1 MQCHKWLP
9 TAYWYSWGS
18 WALLALAKRGRAR
31 PSQKESNRKAPDRKA
46 GAFLLSGR
54 VLKELF
60 EVTGADLVLEA
71 LEEEGVDLIFGY
83 PGGANLP
90 IYQRLPEH
98 PKLKHILVRHEQ
110 GAAHMADGYAR
121 ACGRPGVVF
130 ATSGPGALNLVTGL
144 CTAYMDS
151 VPMIAITGQV
161 NSTQVGRDAF
171 QESDVI
177 GATSSVTKHSYLVTD
192 IAQLPRVIHE
202 AFHIA
207 TTGRP
212 GPVLIDICKDVQMAE
227 AESAPRAPFR
237 LAGYHLNGHVKLE
250 DAKVAAQA
258 LARAERPVILAGHG
272 VLLSHAEQALLDVAE
287 KSGVPVGTTL
297 LGIGGFPVN
306 HPLSL
311 HMTGFMGTGWC
322 LKAVQNADVLMMVG
336 MRVDDR
342 VTARLAD
349 FAPKVTTFIHV
360 DIDGSEMGKNVRPH
374 IELVADARNAL
385 EAILPHIDSVDER
398 RGAWLTQIDAWREEH
413 PLRYTHSNGHLQP
426 QDVLIDMYKRCRN
439 EAVVVAD
446 VGQNQIWAALWWN
459 YDRPGLF
466 INSGG
471 AGTMGFALPAAIG
484 AKFARPDL
492 DVWCVAGEGGFV
504 MTAQELS
511 VAVEHQLD
519 IKIVLLNNFSLGM
532 VRQFQDD
539 FYGGVRSQ
547 VELTHIP
554 DFVKLADAYGLPGV
568 RVDKLA
574 DVGPAMDAAVRT
586 KGPFLIDFRIDP
598 EANVYPIVP
607 LGESLNDFWEAPQQ

>member
-1 MQCHKWLP
+1 MI
-9 TAYWYSWGS
+9 
-18 WALLALAKRGRAR
+18 
-31 PSQKESNRKAPDRKA
+31 
-46 GAFLLSGR
+46 
-54 VLKELF
+54 
-60 EVTGADLVLEA
+60 LEA
-71 LEEEGVDLIFGY
+71 LEREGVEVIFGY

-90 IYQRLPEH
+90 IYQHLHEH

-121 ACGRPGVVF
+121 ACGKPGVVF

-161 NSTQVGRDAF
+161 NSTAVGRDAF

-177 GATSSVTKHSYLVTD
+177 GATSSVTKHSYLVTSID
-192 IAQLPRVIHE
+192 QLPRVIHE

-212 GPVLIDICKDVQMAE
+212 GPVLIDICKDVQQANAE
-227 AESAPRAPFR
+227 RVTPER
-237 LAGYHLNGHVKLE
+237 LEIPGYKPNGHVNL
-250 DAKVAAQA
+250 DMARTAARA
-258 LARAERPVILAGHG
+258 LAGAERPVILAGHG
-272 VLLSHAEQALLDVAE
+272 VLLSHAEHELFKFAE
-287 KSGVPVGTTL
+287 KAAAPVGTTL
-297 LGIGGFPVN
+297 LGIGAFPIN

-311 HMTGFMGTGWC
+311 HMTGFMGTGWN
-322 LKAVQNADVLMMVG
+322 LKAVQNADVLMVVG

-349 FAPKVTTFIHV
+349 FAPNVKTFIHV

-385 EAILPHIDSVDER
+385 EAMTPHVGEVHAG
-398 RGAWLTQIDAWREEH
+398 RGQWLAQIDAWREEH
-413 PLRYTHSNGHLQP
+413 PLKYTHSNGHLQP
-426 QDVLIDMYKRCRN
+426 QDVLIDMYRRCRS
-439 EAVVVAD
+439 EAIVVAD
-446 VGQNQIWAALWWN
+446 VGQNQMWAALWWN

-484 AKFARPDL
+484 AKVARPDKA
-492 DVWCVAGEGGFV
+492 VWCVAGEGGFV

-511 VAVEHQLD
+511 VAVEHNLD
-519 IKIVLLNNFSLGM
+519 IKIVILNNFSLGM

-547 VELTHIP
+547 VDLTVIP
-554 DFVKLADAYGLPGV
+554 DFVKLADAYGLPGI
-568 RVDKLA
+568 RVDTLEQ
-574 DVGPAMDAAVRT
+574 VGPAMDAAEKT

-607 LGESLNDFWEAPQQ
+607 LGKGLNDFWELPDK

>member
-1 MQCHKWLP
+1 
-9 TAYWYSWGS
+9 
-18 WALLALAKRGRAR
+18 
-31 PSQKESNRKAPDRKA
+31 
-46 GAFLLSGR
+46 
-54 VLKELF
+54 
-60 EVTGADLVLEA
+60 VTGADLVLEA

-212 GPVLIDICKDVQMAE
+212 GPVLIDICKDVQMAG
-227 AESAPRAPFR
+227 AERTPRAPFS
-237 LAGYHLNGHVKLE
+237 LAGYHLNGHVQLK
-250 DAKVAAQA
+250 DAKIAAQA
-258 LARAERPVILAGHG
+258 LAHAERPVILAGHG
-272 VLLSHAEQALLDVAE
+272 VLLSHAEQALLDLAE
-287 KSGVPVGTTL
+287 KAGVPVGTTL

-385 EAILPHIDSVDER
+385 EAMLPHVDSIDEGRS
-398 RGAWLTQIDAWREEH
+398 GWLTQIDAWREEH

-426 QDVLIDMYKRCRN
+426 QDVLVDMYKRCKS

-547 VELTHIP
+547 VDMTHLP
-554 DFVKLADAYGLPGV
+554 DFVKLADAYGLPAV

-574 DVGPAMDAAVRT
+574 DVGPAMDAAQRT

-607 LGESLNDFWEAPQQ
+607 LGKGLDDFWEAPQQ

>member
-1 MQCHKWLP
+1 M
-9 TAYWYSWGS
+9 
-18 WALLALAKRGRAR
+18 
-31 PSQKESNRKAPDRKA
+31 
-46 GAFLLSGR
+46 
-54 VLKELF
+54 
-60 EVTGADLVLEA
+60 VLEA
-71 LEEEGVDLIFGY
+71 LEREGVEYIFGY

-90 IYQRLPEH
+90 IYQHLHEF

-121 ACGRPGVVF
+121 AGGKPGVVF

-161 NSTQVGRDAF
+161 ASTQVGRDAF

-177 GATSSVTKHSYLVTD
+177 GATSSVTKHSYLVTKID
-192 IAQLPRVIHE
+192 QLPRVIHE

-212 GPVLIDICKDVQMAE
+212 GPVLIDICKDVQQAE
-227 AESAPRAPFR
+227 AERVAPER
-237 LAGYHLNGHVKLE
+237 LEIPGYKLNGHVDL
-250 DAKVAAQA
+250 DQAKQAAEA
-258 LARAERPVILAGHG
+258 LANAEQPVILAGHG
-272 VLLSHAEQALLDVAE
+272 VLLSHAESALRELAE
-287 KSGVPVGTTL
+287 KAGVPVGTTL
-297 LGIGGFPVN
+297 LGIGAFPVN

-311 HMTGFMGTGWC
+311 HMTGFMGTGWNI
-322 LKAVQNADVLMMVG
+322 KAVQNADVLMVVG

-349 FAPKVTTFIHV
+349 FAPKVKTFIHI
-360 DIDGSEMGKNVRPH
+360 DIDGSEMGKNRRPQ
-374 IELVADARNAL
+374 IELVADAKQAL
-385 EAILPHIDSVDER
+385 SAMLPYIGQIDSG
-398 RGAWLTQIDAWREEH
+398 RGRWLAQIDAWREEH

-426 QDVLIDMYKRCRN
+426 QDVLIDMYKRARS
-439 EAVVVAD
+439 EAIVVAD

-471 AGTMGFALPAAIG
+471 SGTMGFALPAALG

-492 DVWCVAGEGGFV
+492 PVWCVAGEGGFV

-519 IKIVLLNNFSLGM
+519 VKIVLLNNFSLGM

-539 FYGGVRSQ
+539 FYGGIRSQ
-547 VELTHIP
+547 VDLTHMP
-554 DFVKLADAYGLPGV
+554 DFVKLSEAYGLPAR
-568 RVDKLA
+568 RVDRLE
-574 DVGPAMDAAVRT
+574 DVAAAFDAAEKT

-607 LGESLNDFWEAPQQ
+607 LGHALNDFVEAPEGA

>member
-1 MQCHKWLP
+1 MI
-9 TAYWYSWGS
+9 
-18 WALLALAKRGRAR
+18 
-31 PSQKESNRKAPDRKA
+31 
-46 GAFLLSGR
+46 
-54 VLKELF
+54 
-60 EVTGADLVLEA
+60 LEA
-71 LEEEGVDLIFGY
+71 LEREGVEVIFGY

-90 IYQRLPEH
+90 IYQHLHEH

-121 ACGRPGVVF
+121 ACGKPGVVF

-177 GATSSVTKHSYLVTD
+177 GATSSVTKHSYLVTHID
-192 IAQLPRVIHE
+192 QLPRVIHE

-212 GPVLIDICKDVQMAE
+212 GPVLIDICKDVQQANAE
-227 AESAPRAPFR
+227 PVTPER
-237 LAGYHLNGHVKLE
+237 LDIPGYQPNGHVNL
-250 DAKVAAQA
+250 DMARTAAHA
-258 LARAERPVILAGHG
+258 LASAERPVILAGHG
-272 VLLSHAEQALLDVAE
+272 VLLSHAEQELFKFAE
-287 KSGVPVGTTL
+287 KAAAPVGTTL
-297 LGIGGFPVN
+297 LGIGAFPVN

-311 HMTGFMGTGWC
+311 HMTGFMGTGWN

-342 VTARLAD
+342 VTAKLAD
-349 FAPKVTTFIHV
+349 FAPNVKTFIHV

-385 EAILPHIDSVDER
+385 EAMTLHVGEVDAG
-398 RGAWLTQIDAWREEH
+398 RGKWLAQIDAWREEH
-413 PLRYTHSNGHLQP
+413 PLKYTHSNGHLQP
-426 QDVLIDMYKRCRN
+426 QDVLIDMYRRCRS
-439 EAVVVAD
+439 EAIVVAD

-484 AKFARPDL
+484 AKVARPDKA
-492 DVWCVAGEGGFV
+492 VWCVAGEGGFV

-511 VAVEHQLD
+511 VAVEQNLD
-519 IKIVLLNNFSLGM
+519 IKIVILNNFSLGM

-547 VELTHIP
+547 VDMTVIP
-554 DFVKLADAYGLPGV
+554 DFVKLADAYGLPGI
-568 RVDKLA
+568 RVDTLEQ
-574 DVGPAMDAAVRT
+574 VGPAMDAAEKT

-607 LGESLNDFWEAPQQ
+607 LGKSLNDFWEAPDK

>member
-1 MQCHKWLP
+1 M
-9 TAYWYSWGS
+9 
-18 WALLALAKRGRAR
+18 
-31 PSQKESNRKAPDRKA
+31 
-46 GAFLLSGR
+46 
-54 VLKELF
+54 
-60 EVTGADLVLEA
+60 VLEA
-71 LEEEGVDLIFGY
+71 LEQEGVDLIFGY

-90 IYQRLPEH
+90 IYQRLPDH

-144 CTAYMDS
+144 CTAYMDA

-177 GATSSVTKHSYLVTD
+177 GATSSVTKHSYLVTHLS
-192 IAQLPRVIHE
+192 QLPHVIHE

-227 AESAPRAPFR
+227 AERIPRKTVDIP
-237 LAGYHLNGHVKLE
+237 GYHLNGHVQL
-250 DAKVAAQA
+250 DRAQFAAAA
-258 LARAERPVILAGHG
+258 LANAERPVILAGHG
-272 VLLSHAEQALLDVAE
+272 VLLSHAEEALLELAE
-287 KSGVPVGTTL
+287 KAGVPVGTTL
-297 LGIGGFPVN
+297 LGIGAFPVN

-342 VTARLAD
+342 VTAKLAD
-349 FAPKVTTFIHV
+349 FAPKVKTFIHV

-374 IELVADARNAL
+374 IELVADAKNAL
-385 EAILPHIDSVDER
+385 EAMLPHVVSVDEG

-426 QDVLIDMYKRCRN
+426 QDVLIDMYKRCDN
-439 EAVVVAD
+439 EAIVVAD

-484 AKFARPDL
+484 AKFARPDVP
-492 DVWCVAGEGGFV
+492 VWCVAGEGGFV

-511 VAVEHQLD
+511 VAVEHNLD

-547 VELTHIP
+547 VDLTHMP
-554 DFVKLADAYGLPGV
+554 DFVKLAEAYGLPAV
-568 RVDKLA
+568 RVDKLV
-574 DVGPAMDAAVRT
+574 DVGPAMDAAERT

-607 LGESLNDFWEAPQQ
+607 LGKGLNEFWEAPIGE

>member
-1 MQCHKWLP
+1 M
-9 TAYWYSWGS
+9 
-18 WALLALAKRGRAR
+18 
-31 PSQKESNRKAPDRKA
+31 
-46 GAFLLSGR
+46 
-54 VLKELF
+54 
-60 EVTGADLVLEA
+60 TGADMVLEA
-71 LEEEGVDLIFGY
+71 LEREGVEFIFGY

-90 IYQRLPEH
+90 IYQHLPEH
-98 PKLKHILVRHEQ
+98 PTLRHILVRHEQ

-121 ACGRPGVVF
+121 ACGKPGVVF

-177 GATSSVTKHSYLVTD
+177 GATSSVTKHSYLVTSID
-192 IAQLPRVIHE
+192 QLPRVIHE

-212 GPVLIDICKDVQMAE
+212 GPVLIDICKDVQQAE
-227 AESAPRAPFR
+227 AERVTPER
-237 LAGYHLNGHVKLE
+237 LEIPGYRLNGHVDLG
-250 DAKVAAQA
+250 DAERAAKT
-258 LARAERPVILAGHG
+258 LSSAERPVILAGHG
-272 VLLSHAEQALLDVAE
+272 VLLSHAERELMQLAE
-287 KSGVPVGTTL
+287 KAGVPVGTTL
-297 LGIGGFPVN
+297 LGIGAFPVQ

-311 HMTGFMGTGWC
+311 HMTGFMGTGWN

-349 FAPKVTTFIHV
+349 FAPKVKTFIHV
-360 DIDGSEMGKNVRPH
+360 DIDGSEMGKNVRSH

-385 EAILPHIDSVDER
+385 EAMIPHVGPVDAG
-398 RGAWLTQIDAWREEH
+398 RGRWLAQIDAWREEH
-413 PLRYTHSNGHLQP
+413 PLRFTRSNGHLQP
-426 QDVLIDMYKRCRN
+426 QDVLIDMYKRCRS
-439 EAVVVAD
+439 EAIVVAD

-484 AKFARPDL
+484 AKFGRPEL
-492 DVWCVAGEGGFV
+492 PVWCVAGEGGFV

-519 IKIVLLNNFSLGM
+519 VKIVILNNSSLGM

-547 VELTHIP
+547 VDLTHMP
-554 DFVKLADAYGLPGV
+554 DFIKLAEAYGLPAI
-568 RVDKLA
+568 RVDRLS
-574 DVGPAMDAAVRT
+574 DVAPAMDAAERA

-607 LGESLNDFWEAPQQ
+607 LGKSLNDFWEAPDK

>member
-1 MQCHKWLP
+1 L
-9 TAYWYSWGS
+9 
-18 WALLALAKRGRAR
+18 
-31 PSQKESNRKAPDRKA
+31 
-46 GAFLLSGR
+46 
-54 VLKELF
+54 
-60 EVTGADLVLEA
+60 TGAQLILEA
-71 LEEEGVDLIFGY
+71 LEREGVEHIFGY

-90 IYQRLPEH
+90 IYQHLPEF
-98 PKLKHILVRHEQ
+98 PNLKHVLVRHEQ

-121 ACGRPGVVF
+121 ASGKPGVVF

-151 VPMIAITGQV
+151 VPMVAITGQV
-161 NSTQVGRDAF
+161 VSTQVGRDAF

-177 GATSSVTKHSYLVTD
+177 GATSSVTKHSYLVTRID
-192 IAQLPRVIHE
+192 QLPRVIHE

-212 GPVLIDICKDVQMAE
+212 GPVLIDICKDVQQAE
-227 AESAPRAPFR
+227 AEPGIQQPVDVP
-237 LAGYHLNGHVKLE
+237 GYRLNGHV
-250 DAKVAAQA
+250 DQDVARQAARA
-258 LARAERPVILAGHG
+258 LAEAERPVILAGHG
-272 VLLSHAEQALLDVAE
+272 VLLSHAEKELMELAE
-287 KSGVPVGTTL
+287 TAAAPVGTTL
-297 LGIGGFPVN
+297 LGIGAFPVK

-311 HMTGFMGTGWC
+311 HMTGFMGTGWN

-349 FAPKVTTFIHV
+349 YAPKVKTFIHI

-374 IELVADARNAL
+374 IELVADARKALAAMRPQVGEVNANR
-385 EAILPHIDSVDER
+385 A
-398 RGAWLTQIDAWREEH
+398 AWLTQIDAWREEH
-413 PLRYTHSNGHLQP
+413 PLRYKRSNGQLQP
-426 QDVLIDMYKRCRN
+426 QDVLIDMYRRARN
-439 EAVVVAD
+439 EAIVVAD

-471 AGTMGFALPAAIG
+471 AGTMGYALPAALG
-484 AKFARPDL
+484 AKFARPDVP
-492 DVWCVAGEGGFV
+492 VWCVAGEGGFV

-519 IKIVLLNNFSLGM
+519 VKIVILNNFSLGM

-547 VELTHIP
+547 VDLTHMP
-554 DFVKLADAYGLPGV
+554 DFVKLSEAYGLPAR
-568 RVDKLA
+568 RVERFEDIA
-574 DVGPAMDAAVRT
+574 PAFDAAEQT
-586 KGPFLIDFRIDP
+586 HGPFLIDFRIDP

-607 LGESLNDFWEAPQQ
+607 LGKSLNEFWEAPDQ

>member
-1 MQCHKWLP
+1 MP
-9 TAYWYSWGS
+9 SPV
-18 WALLALAKRGRAR
+18 AR
-31 PSQKESNRKAPDRKA
+31 HPDPPPE
-46 GAFLLSGR
+46 R
-54 VLKELF
+54 VEGK
-60 EVTGADLVLEA
+60 VRVSGADLVLEA
-71 LEEEGVDLIFGY
+71 LEQEGVDLIFGY

-212 GPVLIDICKDVQMAE
+212 GPVLIDICKDVQMAT
-227 AESAPRAPFR
+227 AERTPRAP
-237 LAGYHLNGHVKLE
+237 LSIPGYHLNGHVKLE
-250 DAKVAAQA
+250 SAQVAAEA
-258 LARAERPVILAGHG
+258 LAHAERPVILAGHG
-272 VLLSHAEQALLDVAE
+272 VLLSHAEQALLDLAE
-287 KSGVPVGTTL
+287 RAGVPVGTTL
-297 LGIGGFPVN
+297 LGIGAFPVN

-311 HMTGFMGTGWC
+311 HMTGFMGTGWN

-349 FAPKVTTFIHV
+349 FAPQVKTFIHV

-385 EAILPHIDSVDER
+385 EAMLPHIASVDEG
-398 RGAWLTQIDAWREEH
+398 RGSWLTQIDAWREEH

-426 QDVLIDMYKRCRN
+426 QDVLVDMYKRCRN
-439 EAVVVAD
+439 EAIVVAD

-547 VELTHIP
+547 VDMTHIP
-554 DFVKLADAYGLPGV
+554 DFVKLADAYGLPAV

-574 DVGPAMDAAVRT
+574 DVGPAMDTAQRT

-607 LGESLNDFWEAPQQ
+607 LGKSLNDFWEAPQQ

>member
-1 MQCHKWLP
+1 M
-9 TAYWYSWGS
+9 
-18 WALLALAKRGRAR
+18 
-31 PSQKESNRKAPDRKA
+31 
-46 GAFLLSGR
+46 
-54 VLKELF
+54 
-60 EVTGADLVLEA
+60 VLEA
-71 LEEEGVDLIFGY
+71 LEREGVEFIFGY

-90 IYQRLPEH
+90 IYQHLHEF
-98 PKLKHILVRHEQ
+98 PKLRHILVRHEQ

-121 ACGRPGVVF
+121 ACGKPGVVF

-177 GATSSVTKHSYLVTD
+177 GATSSVTKHSYLVTKID
-192 IAQLPRVIHE
+192 QLPRVIHE

-212 GPVLIDICKDVQMAE
+212 GPVLIDICKDVQQADAE
-227 AESAPRAPFR
+227 RIPAER
-237 LAGYHLNGHVKLE
+237 LNIPGYTLNGHVNL
-250 DAKVAAQA
+250 DHARQAAQA
-258 LARAERPVILAGHG
+258 LASAERPVILAGHG
-272 VLLSHAEQALLDVAE
+272 VLLSHAEPQLQELAE
-287 KSGVPVGTTL
+287 AAAAPVGTTL
-297 LGIGGFPVN
+297 LGIGAFPVN

-311 HMTGFMGTGWC
+311 HMTGFMGTGWN

-342 VTARLAD
+342 VTAKLAD
-349 FAPKVTTFIHV
+349 FAPKVKTFIHI
-360 DIDGSEMGKNVRPH
+360 DIDGSEMGKNVRPQ
-374 IELVADARNAL
+374 IELVADAKQAL
-385 EAILPHIDSVDER
+385 DAMLPHIGTLDEG
-398 RGAWLTQIDAWREEH
+398 RGRWLSQIDAWREEH
-413 PLRYTHSNGHLQP
+413 PLRYKHSNGRLQP
-426 QDVLIDMYKRCRN
+426 QDVLIDMYRR
-439 EAVVVAD
+439 ARSQAIVVAD

-471 AGTMGFALPAAIG
+471 SGTMGFALPAALG
-484 AKFARPDL
+484 AKFARPEL
-492 DVWCVAGEGGFV
+492 PVWCVAGEGGFV

-519 IKIVLLNNFSLGM
+519 VKIVLLNNFSLGM

-539 FYGGVRSQ
+539 FYGGVRSH
-547 VELTHIP
+547 VDLTHMP
-554 DFVKLADAYGLPGV
+554 DFVKLAEAYGLPAL
-568 RVDKLA
+568 RVEKFEDIA
-574 DVGPAMDAAVRT
+574 PSFDAAERT

-607 LGESLNDFWEAPQQ
+607 LGKGLNDFWEAPENA

>member
-1 MQCHKWLP
+1 M
-9 TAYWYSWGS
+9 
-18 WALLALAKRGRAR
+18 
-31 PSQKESNRKAPDRKA
+31 
-46 GAFLLSGR
+46 
-54 VLKELF
+54 VLQ
-60 EVTGADLVLEA
+60 A
-71 LEEEGVDLIFGY
+71 LEREGVELIFGY

-90 IYQRLPEH
+90 IYQRLPNH

-121 ACGRPGVVF
+121 ACGKPGVVF

-177 GATSSVTKHSYLVTD
+177 GATSSVTKHSYLVTKID
-192 IAQLPRVIHE
+192 QLPRVIHE

-212 GPVLIDICKDVQMAE
+212 GPVLIDICKDVQQAE
-227 AESAPRAPFR
+227 AESVPRER
-237 LAGYHLNGHVKLE
+237 LEIPGYKLNGHVDL
-250 DAKVAAQA
+250 DRAKEAAIA
-258 LARAERPVILAGHG
+258 LATAERPVVLAGHG
-272 VLLSHAEQALLDVAE
+272 VLLSHAEEALRELAE
-287 KSGVPVGTTL
+287 RAAVPVGTTL
-297 LGIGGFPVN
+297 LGIGAFPVN

-311 HMTGFMGTGWC
+311 HMTGFMGTGWN

-342 VTARLAD
+342 VTAKLAD
-349 FAPKVTTFIHV
+349 FAPQVKTFIHI
-360 DIDGSEMGKNVRPH
+360 DIDGSEMGKNVRPQ
-374 IELVADARNAL
+374 IELVADAKQAIN
-385 EAILPHIDSVDER
+385 AILPHLPEPAKG
-398 RGAWLTQIDAWREEH
+398 RGTWLAQIDAWREEH

-439 EAVVVAD
+439 KAIVVAD

-466 INSGG
+466 LNSGG
-471 AGTMGFALPAAIG
+471 SGTMGFALPAAIG
-484 AKFARPDL
+484 AKFARPEL
-492 DVWCVAGEGGFV
+492 PVWCVAGEGGFV

-519 IKIVLLNNFSLGM
+519 VKIVLLNNFSLGM

-547 VELTHIP
+547 VDLTHMP
-554 DFVKLADAYGLPGV
+554 DFVKLAEAYGLPAR
-568 RVDKLA
+568 RVEKFSEIA
-574 DVGPAMDAAVRT
+574 PAMDAAERI

-607 LGESLNDFWEAPQQ
+607 LGKSLNDFWEAPESNA

>member
-1 MQCHKWLP
+1 ML
-9 TAYWYSWGS
+9 
-18 WALLALAKRGRAR
+18 
-31 PSQKESNRKAPDRKA
+31 
-46 GAFLLSGR
+46 
-54 VLKELF
+54 
-60 EVTGADLVLEA
+60 LEA
-71 LEEEGVDLIFGY
+71 LEREGVELIFGY

-90 IYQRLPEH
+90 IYQRLPGH

-121 ACGRPGVVF
+121 ASGRPGVVF

-177 GATSSVTKHSYLVTD
+177 GATGSVTKHSYLVTRID
-192 IAQLPRVIHE
+192 QLPRVVHE

-227 AESAPRAPFR
+227 AEAEPPERVQIP
-237 LAGYHLNGHVKLE
+237 GYQLNGHVDLE
-250 DAKVAAQA
+250 LVGAAAAA
-258 LARAERPVILAGHG
+258 LSAAERPVILAGHG
-272 VLLSHAEQALLDVAE
+272 VLISRAESQLLELAE
-287 KSGVPVGTTL
+287 KACVPVGTTL

-349 FAPKVTTFIHV
+349 FAPRVKTFIHV
-360 DIDGSEMGKNVRPH
+360 DIDDSEMGKNVRPD
-374 IELVADARNAL
+374 IELVADARQAL
-385 EAILPHIDSVDER
+385 DAMVPLIASVDGG
-398 RGAWLTQIDAWREEH
+398 RGKWLAQIDAWREEH
-413 PLRYTHSNGHLQP
+413 PLRYARSNGRLQP

-466 INSGG
+466 LNSGG

-492 DVWCVAGEGGFV
+492 PVWCVAGEGGFV

-539 FYGGVRSQ
+539 FYGGVRSE
-547 VELTHIP
+547 VDLTHMP
-554 DFVKLADAYGLPGV
+554 DFVKLAEAYGLPGV
-568 RVDKLA
+568 RVDKLS
-574 DVGPAMDAAVRT
+574 DVGPALDAAERT
-586 KGPFLIDFRIDP
+586 KGPYLIDFRIDP

-607 LGESLNDFWEAPQQ
+607 LGKSLNDFWEAPIGG

>member
-1 MQCHKWLP
+1 MI
-9 TAYWYSWGS
+9 
-18 WALLALAKRGRAR
+18 
-31 PSQKESNRKAPDRKA
+31 
-46 GAFLLSGR
+46 
-54 VLKELF
+54 
-60 EVTGADLVLEA
+60 LEA
-71 LEEEGVDLIFGY
+71 LEREGVEYIFGY

-90 IYQRLPEH
+90 IYQHLHEH

-121 ACGRPGVVF
+121 ACGKPGVVF

-177 GATSSVTKHSYLVTD
+177 GATSSVTKHSYLVTKID
-192 IAQLPRVIHE
+192 QLPRVIHE

-212 GPVLIDICKDVQMAE
+212 GPVLIDICKDVQQADAE
-227 AESAPRAPFR
+227 RITPDR
-237 LAGYHLNGHVKLE
+237 LEIPGYQPNGHVNL
-250 DAKVAAQA
+250 DMAQVAARA
-258 LARAERPVILAGHG
+258 LAGAERPVILAGHG
-272 VLLSHAEQALLDVAE
+272 VLLSHAEQELFKFAE
-287 KSGVPVGTTL
+287 KAAAPVGTTL
-297 LGIGGFPVN
+297 LGIGAFPVN

-311 HMTGFMGTGWC
+311 HMTGFMGTGWN

-349 FAPKVTTFIHV
+349 FAPNVKTFIHV

-385 EAILPHIDSVDER
+385 EAMTPHLGEVNQG
-398 RGAWLTQIDAWREEH
+398 RGQWLAQIDAWREEH
-413 PLRYTHSNGHLQP
+413 PLKYTHSNGHLQP
-426 QDVLIDMYKRCRN
+426 QDVLIDMYRRCRS
-439 EAVVVAD
+439 EAIVVAD

-484 AKFARPDL
+484 AKVARPDKA
-492 DVWCVAGEGGFV
+492 VWCVAGEGGFV

-511 VAVEHQLD
+511 VAVEHNLD
-519 IKIVLLNNFSLGM
+519 IKIVILNNFSLGM

-547 VELTHIP
+547 VDMTVIP
-554 DFVKLADAYGLPGV
+554 DFVKLADAYGLPGM
-568 RVDKLA
+568 RVDSIEQI
-574 DVGPAMDAAVRT
+574 GPAMDAAEKT

-607 LGESLNDFWEAPQQ
+607 LGKSLNDFWEAPDK

>member
-1 MQCHKWLP
+1 MI
-9 TAYWYSWGS
+9 
-18 WALLALAKRGRAR
+18 
-31 PSQKESNRKAPDRKA
+31 
-46 GAFLLSGR
+46 
-54 VLKELF
+54 
-60 EVTGADLVLEA
+60 LEA
-71 LEEEGVDLIFGY
+71 LEREGVEYVFGY

-90 IYQRLPEH
+90 IYQHLHEH
-98 PKLKHILVRHEQ
+98 PRLKHILVRHEQ

-151 VPMIAITGQV
+151 VPIIAITGQV

-177 GATSSVTKHSYLVTD
+177 GATSSVTKHSYLVTKID
-192 IAQLPRVIHE
+192 QLPRVIHE

-212 GPVLIDICKDVQMAE
+212 GPVLIDICKDVQMAD
-227 AESAPRAPFR
+227 AERVTTER
-237 LAGYHLNGHVKLE
+237 LQIPGYKLNGHVDLNH
-250 DAKVAAQA
+250 AKQAAEA
-258 LARAERPVILAGHG
+258 LAGAERPVILAGHG
-272 VLLSHAEQALLDVAE
+272 VILSHAEAQLQELAE
-287 KSGVPVGTTL
+287 TAAAPVGTTL
-297 LGIGGFPVN
+297 LGIGGFPVK

-342 VTARLAD
+342 VTAKLSE
-349 FAPKVTTFIHV
+349 FAPNVKTFIHV

-374 IELVADARNAL
+374 IELVADAKQAL
-385 EAILPHIDSVDER
+385 AAMLPHVGTLHAD
-398 RGAWLTQIDAWREEH
+398 RGRWLSQIDAWREEH
-413 PLRYTHSNGHLQP
+413 PLRYKHSNGQLQP
-426 QDVLIDMYKRCRN
+426 QDVLIDMYRRADS
-439 EAVVVAD
+439 EAIVVAD

-484 AKFARPDL
+484 AKFGRPDL
-492 DVWCVAGEGGFV
+492 PVWCVAGEGGFV

-519 IKIVLLNNFSLGM
+519 VKIVLLNNFSLGM

-547 VELTHIP
+547 VDLTHMP
-554 DFVKLADAYGLPGV
+554 DFVKLSEAYGLPAM
-568 RVDKLA
+568 RVHTFEEIA
-574 DVGPAMDAAVRT
+574 PAFDAAQRT

-607 LGESLNDFWEAPQQ
+607 LGKSLSQFWESPENA

>member
-1 MQCHKWLP
+1 
-9 TAYWYSWGS
+9 
-18 WALLALAKRGRAR
+18 
-31 PSQKESNRKAPDRKA
+31 
-46 GAFLLSGR
+46 
-54 VLKELF
+54 LF
-60 EVTGADLVLEA
+60 EGDEVTGADLVLEA
-71 LEEEGVDLIFGY
+71 LEDEGVDLIFGY

-227 AESAPRAPFR
+227 AERTPRAPFS
-237 LAGYHLNGHVKLE
+237 LAGYHLNGHVQLE
-250 DAKVAAQA
+250 DARIAAQA
-258 LARAERPVILAGHG
+258 LAKAERPVILAGHG
-272 VLLSHAEQALLDVAE
+272 VLLSHAEQA
-287 KSGVPVGTTL
+287 
-297 LGIGGFPVN
+297 
-306 HPLSL
+306 LSL

-385 EAILPHIDSVDER
+385 EAMLPHIDSVDHG

-574 DVGPAMDAAVRT
+574 DVGPAMDAAQRT

-607 LGESLNDFWEAPQQ
+607 LGKSLNDFWEAPQQ

>member
-1 MQCHKWLP
+1 MI
-9 TAYWYSWGS
+9 
-18 WALLALAKRGRAR
+18 
-31 PSQKESNRKAPDRKA
+31 
-46 GAFLLSGR
+46 
-54 VLKELF
+54 
-60 EVTGADLVLEA
+60 LEA
-71 LEEEGVDLIFGY
+71 LEREGVEVIFGY

-90 IYQRLPEH
+90 IYQHLHEH
-98 PKLKHILVRHEQ
+98 PRLKHILVRHEQ

-121 ACGRPGVVF
+121 ACGKPGVVF

-177 GATSSVTKHSYLVTD
+177 GATSSVTKHSYLVTSID
-192 IAQLPRVIHE
+192 QLPRVIHE

-207 TTGRP
+207 ITGRP
-212 GPVLIDICKDVQMAE
+212 GPVLIDICKDVQQANAE
-227 AESAPRAPFR
+227 RVTPDR
-237 LAGYHLNGHVKLE
+237 LDIPGYQPNGHVDLGRAHE
-250 DAKVAAQA
+250 AARA
-258 LARAERPVILAGHG
+258 LGSAERPVILAGHG
-272 VLLSHAEQALLDVAE
+272 VLLSHAEQELFKFAE
-287 KSGVPVGTTL
+287 KAAAPVGTTL
-297 LGIGGFPVN
+297 LGIGAFPVN

-311 HMTGFMGTGWC
+311 HMTGFMGTGWN

-349 FAPKVTTFIHV
+349 FAPNVKTFIHV

-385 EAILPHIDSVDER
+385 EAMTPHVGEVDAG
-398 RGAWLTQIDAWREEH
+398 RGKWLAQIDAWREEH
-413 PLRYTHSNGHLQP
+413 PLKYTHSNGHLQP
-426 QDVLIDMYKRCRN
+426 QDVLIDMYRRCRS
-439 EAVVVAD
+439 EAIVVAD

-484 AKFARPDL
+484 AKVARPDKA
-492 DVWCVAGEGGFV
+492 VWCVAGEGGFV

-511 VAVEHQLD
+511 VAVEHNLD
-519 IKIVLLNNFSLGM
+519 IKIVILNNFSLGM

-547 VELTHIP
+547 VDMTVIP

-568 RVDKLA
+568 RVDTLEQ
-574 DVGPAMDAAVRT
+574 VGPAMDAAEKT

-607 LGESLNDFWEAPQQ
+607 LGKSLNDFWEAPDK

>member
-1 MQCHKWLP
+1 MI
-9 TAYWYSWGS
+9 
-18 WALLALAKRGRAR
+18 
-31 PSQKESNRKAPDRKA
+31 
-46 GAFLLSGR
+46 
-54 VLKELF
+54 
-60 EVTGADLVLEA
+60 LEA
-71 LEEEGVDLIFGY
+71 LEREGVEHIFGY

-90 IYQRLPEH
+90 IYQHLPEH
-98 PKLKHILVRHEQ
+98 PRLKHILVRHEQ

-121 ACGRPGVVF
+121 ASGRPGVVF

-161 NSTQVGRDAF
+161 PSTVVGRDAF

-177 GATSSVTKHSYLVTD
+177 GATSSVTKHSYLVTN
-192 IAQLPRVIHE
+192 ISQLPRVIHE

-212 GPVLIDICKDVQMAE
+212 GPVLIDICRDVQQANADQVTPE
-227 AESAPRAPFR
+227 R
-237 LAGYHLNGHVKLE
+237 LDIPGYRLNGHVDL
-250 DAKVAAQA
+250 DGARQAAAALTSAKQ
-258 LARAERPVILAGHG
+258 PVILSGHG
-272 VLLSHAEQALLDVAE
+272 VILSHAESQLQALAE
-287 KSGVPVGTTL
+287 AAVTPVGTTL
-297 LGIGGFPVN
+297 LGIGGFPVQ

-311 HMTGFMGTGWC
+311 HMTGFMGTGYC

-342 VTARLAD
+342 VTAKLAE
-349 FAPKVTTFIHV
+349 FAPKVKTFIHV

-374 IELVADARNAL
+374 IELVADAKAAL
-385 EAILPHIDSVDER
+385 SAILPHLGEVDPDR
-398 RGAWLTQIDAWREEH
+398 RQWLTQIDRWREEH
-413 PLRYTHSNGHLQP
+413 PLRYKHSNGQLQP
-426 QDVLIDMYKRCRN
+426 QDVLIDMYRRANN
-439 EAVVVAD
+439 EAIVVAD

-484 AKFARPDL
+484 AKFGRPDVP
-492 DVWCVAGEGGFV
+492 VWCVAGEGGFV

-519 IKIVLLNNFSLGM
+519 VKIVLLNNFSLGM

-547 VELTHIP
+547 VDLTHMP
-554 DFVKLADAYGLPGV
+554 DFVKLAEAYGMPAL
-568 RVDKLA
+568 RVDRFEDIA
-574 DVGPAMDAAVRT
+574 PSFDAAQRT

-607 LGESLNDFWEAPQQ
+607 LGKSLNEFWEAPDA

>member
-1 MQCHKWLP
+1 MI
-9 TAYWYSWGS
+9 
-18 WALLALAKRGRAR
+18 
-31 PSQKESNRKAPDRKA
+31 
-46 GAFLLSGR
+46 
-54 VLKELF
+54 
-60 EVTGADLVLEA
+60 LEA
-71 LEEEGVDLIFGY
+71 LEREGVEYIFGY

-90 IYQRLPEH
+90 IYQHLPEH
-98 PKLKHILVRHEQ
+98 PNLKHILVRHEQ

-121 ACGRPGVVF
+121 ASGKPGVVF

-161 NSTQVGRDAF
+161 VSTQVGRDAF

-177 GATSSVTKHSYLVTD
+177 GATSSVTKHSYLVTRID
-192 IAQLPRVIHE
+192 QLPRVIHE

-212 GPVLIDICKDVQMAE
+212 GPVLIDICKDVQQADAE
-227 AESAPRAPFR
+227 RITPQYLDLP
-237 LAGYHLNGHVKLE
+237 GYKLNGHVNL
-250 DAKVAAQA
+250 DQARQAAQA
-258 LARAERPVILAGHG
+258 LAGAERPVILAGHG
-272 VLLSHAEQALLDVAE
+272 VLLSHAERELMQLSEAAAA
-287 KSGVPVGTTL
+287 PVGTTL
-297 LGIGGFPVN
+297 LGIGAFPVK

-342 VTARLAD
+342 VTAKLSE
-349 FAPKVTTFIHV
+349 FAPNVKTFIHV
-360 DIDGSEMGKNVRPH
+360 DIDESEMGKNVRPH
-374 IELVADARNAL
+374 IELVADARLAL
-385 EAILPHIDSVDER
+385 EAMLPHVGKVQAD
-398 RGAWLTQIDAWREEH
+398 RGKWLAQIDEWREDH
-413 PLRYTHSNGHLQP
+413 PLRYRHSNGQLQP
-426 QDVLIDMYKRCRN
+426 QDVLIDMYRRAKS
-439 EAVVVAD
+439 EAIVVAD

-471 AGTMGFALPAAIG
+471 SGTMGFALPAAIG
-484 AKFARPDL
+484 AKFGRPDL
-492 DVWCVAGEGGFV
+492 PVWCVAGEGGFV

-519 IKIVLLNNFSLGM
+519 VKIVLLNNFSLGM

-547 VELTHIP
+547 VDLTHMP
-554 DFVKLADAYGLPGV
+554 DFVKLCEAYGLPAL
-568 RVDKLA
+568 RVEKFEDIA
-574 DVGPAMDAAVRT
+574 PSFDAAERT

-607 LGESLNDFWEAPQQ
+607 LGKGLNEFREAPEYA